1 MVFSWF
7 SGKSRVE
14 SVVWSTVYW
23 TELVII
29 YRCKEK
35 MKVVLTLK
43 KVERRSHMFIILFI
57 LFIGI
62 PLLKEEMENQS
73 YREVCR
79 RRGDKTYWS
88 TDGLRYT
95 GSNQKVYK

>member
-1 MVFSWF
+1 MDA
-7 SGKSRVE
+7 
-14 SVVWSTVYW
+14 WSTVYW
-23 TELVII
+23 TEPMII

-35 MKVVLTLK
+35 MKVVFDLEK
-43 KVERRSHMFIILFI
+43 KVERRSFVFIILFI
-57 LFIGI
+57 LIIGI
-62 PLLKEEMENQS
+62 PLLKEEIENQN
-73 YREVCR
+73 YREACR

>member
-1 MVFSWF
+1 MM
-7 SGKSRVE
+7 
-14 SVVWSTVYW
+14 
-23 TELVII
+23 I

-35 MKVVLTLK
+35 MKVVFDLK
-43 KVERRSHMFIILFI
+43 KVERRSFMFIILFI
-57 LFIGI
+57 LIIGI
-62 PLLKEEMENQS
+62 PLLKEEIENQN
-73 YREVCR
+73 YREACR